1 MYINRIK
8 LTNWKNFTDIN
19 VSLSER
25 TFLVGPNAVGKSNLL
40 DVFRFL
46 RDIAR
51 DGGGL
56 QEAVKQRGG
65 LSKIRCLYARAP
77 KTDVEIEIYISE
89 NEAAEP
95 LWQYSLGLTQK
106 GYGAIGE
113 TRAVLRFEK
122 VQKNGDIILNRPAE
136 IDDKDEELKQY
147 THLEQPTS
155 NAEFRELADF
165 FKSIDYQHIIPQLI
179 RDPLSFQKTGNREDF
194 YGRDLFE
201 KMSRMPKRTKDSQL
215 KKIENALKYAV
226 PNLKNLTLEY
236 DKIGVPH
243 LQAIF
248 EHWRPHGAKQNEEQ
262 FSDGTLRLIGLFF
275 SMLNGLQPLL
285 LEEPELSLNTGI
297 IRKLAEIINIM
308 QKRKAGKRQVILST
322 HSYEL
327 LNDQGISAEEIIVL
341 KPAKEGTI
349 VKNAHTMN
357 DVKTLLDT
365 GLTPAEV
372 VLPLTEAPEIKEI
385 LTSIKDK

>member
-1 MYINRIK
+1 MFISRIK
-8 LTNWKNFTDIN
+8 LTNWKNFTNID
-19 VSLSER
+19 VPLSER
-25 TFLVGPNAVGKSNLL
+25 TFIVGPNAVGKSNLL
-40 DVFRFL
+40 DVFRFM

-65 LSKIRCLYARAP
+65 LSKMRCLYARAP
-77 KTDVEIEIYISE
+77 KTDVEIELHVSE
-89 NEAAEP
+89 YEATEP
-95 LWQYSLGLTQK
+95 TWQYALGLTQK
-106 GYGAIGE
+106 GYGAVGE
-113 TRAVLRFEK
+113 TRAILRFEK
-122 VQKNGDIILNRPAE
+122 VWKNGTLILERPGK

-155 NAEFRELADF
+155 NAEFRDLADF

-226 PNLKNLTLEY
+226 PNLKNLTLEH
-236 DKIGVPH
+236 DTLGVPH

-297 IRKLAEIINIM
+297 IRRLAEIIAIM
-308 QKRKAGKRQVILST
+308 QKRKTGKRQVILST
-322 HSYEL
+322 HSYDL
-327 LNDQGISAEEIIVL
+327 LNDQGISAEEILVL

-349 VKNAHTMN
+349 VENANTMN

-372 VLPLTEAPEIKEI
+372 IIPITESPVINEI
-385 LTSIKDK
+385 LTSIKE